1 MTKEG
6 TINNLN
12 RKSKMKKAKSLF
24 GLICLLVLAISSV
37 CLTSCSSDDND
48 DNTTGNNK
56 AIKVVIDGSTYGLS
70 KGTTGGYSLGAK
82 ISGCVA
88 QFQFEVSKD
97 DDASVQQYVILG
109 LKETISK
116 EGQKLEVVSVK
127 NDVPSD
133 MTSGT
138 VTVKKFAG
146 YVLLN
151 FNNVKFSNGITLNGD
166 VAGSF

>member
-12 RKSKMKKAKSLF
+12 RKSKMKKVKSLF

-70 KGTTGGYSLGAK
+70 KGTNRRVQ
-82 ISGCVA
+82 SG
-88 QFQFEVSKD
+88 
-97 DDASVQQYVILG
+97 
-109 LKETISK
+109 
-116 EGQKLEVVSVK
+116 VK
-127 NDVPSD
+127 NFRLCRPVP
-133 MTSGT
+133 
-138 VTVKKFAG
+138 
-146 YVLLN
+146 
-151 FNNVKFSNGITLNGD
+151 I
-166 VAGSF
+166 